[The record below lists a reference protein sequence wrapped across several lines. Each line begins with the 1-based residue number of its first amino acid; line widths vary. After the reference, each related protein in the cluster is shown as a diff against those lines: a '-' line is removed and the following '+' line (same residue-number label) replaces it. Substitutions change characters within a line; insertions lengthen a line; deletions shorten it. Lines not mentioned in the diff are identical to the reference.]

1 MKKFIIALAVLFA
14 AVSANAQIG
23 IIGGLTSSKTDLKTA
38 IGDVNNINQY
48 HIGLTYKIGVGNLLA
63 IQPSLIYNM
72 KGSKVSDA
80 IAGAAEV
87 DYKTGFLELPVQV
100 QAGFGIGD
108 IIRIY
113 GIAEPFVGF
122 AITNQAITK
131 VGDIKT
137 DPKQTW
143 DNVKNKMEYGIG
155 LGAGVEVFKHLQVSA
170 RYFWNLGSIYDFD
183 VEVAKTS
190 VANGTCNGIVASVAF
205 LF

>member
-1 MKKFIIALAVLFA
+1 MKRIIIALVALFVA
-14 AVSANAQIG
+14 ASANAQLG
-23 IIGGLTSSKTDLKTA
+23 IIGGLTSSKTDIKTA
-38 IGDVNNINQY
+38 VSDVNNINQY
-48 HIGLTYKIGVGNLLA
+48 HIGLTYKLGLGNLLA

-72 KGSKVSDA
+72 KGSKVSEA

-87 DYKTGFLELPVQV
+87 DYKTGFVELPVQV
-100 QAGFGIGD
+100 QVGFGIGD
-108 IIRIY
+108 LVRIY

-122 AITNQAITK
+122 AVSNQRISK
-131 VGDIKT
+131 LGDIT
-137 DPKQTW
+137 ADSGQTW

-183 VEVAKTS
+183 FEAAKTQVAKGS
-190 VANGTCNGIVASVAF
+190 CNGIVASVAF